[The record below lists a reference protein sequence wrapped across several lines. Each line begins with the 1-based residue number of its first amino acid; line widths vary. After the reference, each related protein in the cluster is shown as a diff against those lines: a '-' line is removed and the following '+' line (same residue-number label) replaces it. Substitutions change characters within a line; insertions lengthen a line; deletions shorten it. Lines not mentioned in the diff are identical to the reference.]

1 MFKYF
6 MLKTLRNRGFIF
18 WSLIFPIALMT
29 CFHLAFGNIYEVE
42 NVVDPRDVAVVYE
55 AEGEFPSGFEAMTEV
70 LSKDSEDQKKLLNVT
85 KKDTAADA
93 EALLAESKVCGMFL
107 VKEDDVEVVMNPK
120 YSDTDAM
127 ILKSIASYYLR
138 EYKIIDEVM
147 ATGDQAKI
155 DILTSEL
162 GKEIDMV
169 SPEKTAFIETTD
181 PYNWYFYS
189 TVVMGIL
196 FQAMA
201 GINLVSD
208 LQADINRS
216 AMRTSVSPTKK
227 LGLVLSGFF
236 ARFIVSVMISAT
248 SLVYMNKVLGVPL
261 GNRIGYLAV
270 FVIVANMFS
279 LSLGEMFGLFFKGNM
294 TARGNKGTALIMTS
308 VFLSGEMIATL
319 PGVFEQNIPW
329 LNDINP
335 ATILNMSLYKLVY
348 YSDISFFYAEM
359 AKILLL
365 TVIFLGIATLRLR
378 RQKYASL

>member
-42 NVVDPRDVAVVYE
+42 NVVDPRDVAIVYE

-138 EYKIIDEVM
+138 EYKIINEVM

-279 LSLGEMFGLFFKGNM
+279 LSLGEM
-294 TARGNKGTALIMTS
+294 S
-308 VFLSGEMIATL
+308 SGFCIFAT
-319 PGVFEQNIPW
+319 
-329 LNDINP
+329 
-335 ATILNMSLYKLVY
+335 
-348 YSDISFFYAEM
+348 
-359 AKILLL
+359 
-365 TVIFLGIATLRLR
+365 
-378 RQKYASL
+378 

>member
-29 CFHLAFGNIYEVE
+29 CFRLAFGNIYNSE
-42 NVVDPRDVAVVYE
+42 NVIDPRNVAVVYE
-55 AEGEFPSGFEAMTEV
+55 EEGEYASGFEAMTEV
-70 LSKDSEDQKKLLNVT
+70 LSKDSEDQKKLLNV
-85 KKDTAADA
+85 KHEDSVKDA
-93 EALLAESKVCGMFL
+93 EALLKDNEVCGMFL
-107 VKEDDVEVVMNPK
+107 VKADTVEIVMSPK
-120 YSDTDAM
+120 YSDMDAM
-127 ILKSIASYYLR
+127 ILKSIASYYIR
-138 EYKIIDEVM
+138 EYKIINEVM
-147 ATGDQAKI
+147 ATGDKEKI
-155 DILTSEL
+155 DILTEEL

-169 SPEKTAFIETTD
+169 SPESSAFEETTD
-181 PYNWYFYS
+181 PYNWYYYA

-208 LQADINRS
+208 LQADINKS

-236 ARFIVSVMISAT
+236 ARFSISLLITVS
-248 SLVYMNKVLGVPL
+248 SLLYMAFVLNIPI
-261 GNRIGYLAV
+261 GNRIPQLII
-270 FVIVANMFS
+270 FVILANMFA

-294 TARGNKGTALIMTS
+294 TARGNKGTAIIMTS
-308 VFLSGEMIATL
+308 VFLSGEMIASL

-335 ATILNMSLYKLVY
+335 ATVLNMSLYKLVY
-348 YSDISFFYAEM
+348 YSDISFFYFEM
-359 AKILLL
+359 GKILLL
-365 TVIFLGIATLRLR
+365 TIIFLSVATLRLR